1 MWGFGKSKT
10 KEAAAPAPPPQQQQQ
25 LPPPP
30 APPASIKAS
39 FVSVRSEDD
48 VTEGWLLKY
57 SKTTGTS
64 SSAAAGGG
72 GDGPTHAWKKRYF
85 VLRGSTLNYFSDAGS
100 TKSKGEL
107 LIFGETQTKSGNEN
121 GQPFCVSMWEPF
133 SLLQL
138 ACASAADMQVWLAA
152 FARSIDMGKKALRA
166 VMYRKAQLQDGGT
179 KKKFFILHSDVITYH
194 KDRTQLLN
202 VQGLVHLDK
211 NTDLEFNDSK
221 VRSSPCPLP
230 PLAPLAP
237 LAFLPTPPTHT
248 NPIRYT

>member
-1 MWGFGKSKT
+1 MWGFSKSKS
-10 KEAAAPAPPPQQQQQ
+10 KEAPAPPAAPQ
-25 LPPPP
+25 LPPP
-30 APPASIKAS
+30 APPAAEKVKAS
-39 FVSVRSEDD
+39 FVSVRSDD
-48 VTEGWLLKY
+48 NVTEGWLLKY
-57 SKTTGTS
+57 SKTATGTS
-64 SSAAAGGG
+64 SSAA
-72 GDGPTHAWKKRYF
+72 DGPTHAWKKRYF

-121 GQPFCVSMWEPF
+121 GQPFCVSMWGPF

-152 FARSIDMGKKALRA
+152 FARSIEMGKKALRA

-179 KKKFFILHSDVITYH
+179 KKKFFILHSEVITYH

-221 VRSSPCPLP
+221 VRSSPFLLP
-230 PLAPLAP
+230 PSSFPFHAFLSRTHLAPRSIPSSPP
-237 LAFLPTPPTHT
+237 L
-248 NPIRYT
+248 YS